1 MIVVDTSV
9 WVDFLRHVRSPEAE
23 LLDHLLPR
31 RRIIV
36 GDLILCEVLI
46 GLSHER
52 EAARTEEM
60 LRDFL
65 VLPITDDLIAT
76 RAARHFRALRAKGV
90 AVRNTI
96 DLLIGT
102 FCLHHGHELLH
113 RDRDFDP
120 MERHLGLRVL
130 HA

>member
-9 WVDFLRHVRSPEAE
+9 WVDFLRDVRSPEAE
-23 LLDHLLPR
+23 LLDDLLPR
-31 RRIIV
+31 RRIVV
-36 GDLILCEVLI
+36 GDLILCEVLM
-46 GLSHER
+46 GLSNER
-52 EAARTEEM
+52 EAGRTEEM

-65 VLPITDDLIAT
+65 VMPMTDDGIAT
-76 RAARHFRALRAKGV
+76 VAARHFRTLRAKGV
-90 AVRNTI
+90 TVRKTI

-102 FCLHHGHELLH
+102 FCLEHGHELLH
-113 RDRDFDP
+113 RDRDFDA